1 MITDVVSLTLNGRFI
16 QYLLFVFFEIFFFLL
31 FVFFIFFPFFDR
43 TFILRSCSAV
53 FCEICFFMFTISLYI
68 YLYTIYIRLYV
79 KLRCF
84 YLNPSC
90 KQPIVA
96 TRRVHCLLDLL
107 LNVRSWKYMPTFPIF
122 DDFCLHLSTYI
133 YIHIYILYI
142 LYVYIYITRLS
153 SSNVLFLCYQRYVS
167 RTSSMSAVSLSV
179 PVFYIYVHKYRCVV
193 VLSLSPS
200 VIL

>member
-1 MITDVVSLTLNGRFI
+1 MDVLYSIYCSYFLR
-16 QYLLFVFFEIFFFLL
+16 YFFFYFLYFL
-31 FVFFIFFPFFDR
+31 FFFHFLIVRLFCVAAVPYFAR
-43 TFILRSCSAV
+43 SVSSCSQYHY
-53 FCEICFFMFTISLYI
+53 ISIYI
-68 YLYTIYIRLYV
+68 LYTIYIRLYV

-142 LYVYIYITRLS
+142 YYMYIYIKHDCRRVMYCFCVTKDMFRVRARCLQCHYLC
-153 SSNVLFLCYQRYVS
+153 LFSIYTYINI
-167 RTSSMSAVSLSV
+167 AVS
-179 PVFYIYVHKYRCVV
+179 
-193 VLSLSPS
+193 
-200 VIL
+200 

>member
-1 MITDVVSLTLNGRFI
+1 MDVLYSIYCSYFLR
-16 QYLLFVFFEIFFFLL
+16 YFFFYFLYFL
-31 FVFFIFFPFFDR
+31 FFFHFLIVRLFCVAAVPYFAR
-43 TFILRSCSAV
+43 SVSSCSQYHY
-53 FCEICFFMFTISLYI
+53 ISIYI
-68 YLYTIYIRLYV
+68 LYTIYIRLYV